1 MDKTALAR
9 TASRANFHS
18 TEAAGAGAPSG
29 HRQLGGA
36 AAAVCMV
43 EVGDVDMSVSVR
55 SDIGVTFVGDGAGGV
70 SGDAT
75 ADDDDRAR
83 CMLSRAASMR
93 ERTSRCSRIF

>member
-1 MDKTALAR
+1 MRVHPLGT
-9 TASRANFHS
+9 
-18 TEAAGAGAPSG
+18 
-29 HRQLGGA
+29 RQLRG

-43 EVGDVDMSVSVR
+43 EVGDVDMSVSVS

>member
-1 MDKTALAR
+1 MSESPARLTAPTLCVASP
-9 TASRANFHS
+9 AWLLISRAHL
-18 TEAAGAGAPSG
+18 PS
-29 HRQLGGA
+29 HVHPSRPRRRLA
-36 AAAVCMV
+36 LHPRSAIFL
-43 EVGDVDMSVSVR
+43 
-55 SDIGVTFVGDGAGGV
+55 SDIGVTFVGDGAGGD

>member
-1 MDKTALAR
+1 MRVHPLGT
-9 TASRANFHS
+9 
-18 TEAAGAGAPSG
+18 
-29 HRQLGGA
+29 RQLRG

-43 EVGDVDMSVSVR
+43 EVGEVGDVDMSVSVR
-55 SDIGVTFVGDGAGGV
+55 SDIGVTLVGDGAGGV

>member
-1 MDKTALAR
+1 
-9 TASRANFHS
+9 
-18 TEAAGAGAPSG
+18 
-29 HRQLGGA
+29 
-36 AAAVCMV
+36 MV

-70 SGDAT
+70 VGDGAGGDSGDAT